1 MHCALRSEGQWN
13 HPVAGELI
21 HRTFE
26 PVDAGGRDLE
36 KILDDAEP
44 LFGIEPFGEVHRA
57 FDIGEQP
64 LRSASSCW
72 ACRR

>member
-1 MHCALRSEGQWN
+1 
-13 HPVAGELI
+13 
-21 HRTFE
+21 
-26 PVDAGGRDLE
+26 VDAGGRDLE